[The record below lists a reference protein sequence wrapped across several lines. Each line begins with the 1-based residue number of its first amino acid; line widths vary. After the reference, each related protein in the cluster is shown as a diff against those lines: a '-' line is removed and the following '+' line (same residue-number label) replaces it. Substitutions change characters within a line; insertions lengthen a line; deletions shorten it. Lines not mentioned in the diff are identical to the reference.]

1 MLKNYEFTKKNNVK
15 LNKFQYENY
24 KKPTRK
30 KPAKNNKKTK
40 RKNQQKIIKKQKE
53 NIYKK

>member
-1 MLKNYEFTKKNNVK
+1 MLFKKTITIVKIILKNYEFTKKNNVK

-30 KPAKNNKKTK
+30 KPTKN
-40 RKNQQKIIKKQKE
+40 
-53 NIYKK
+53 